1 MYFFFFIIRLP
12 PISTRTDT
20 LFPFSSLFRAAG
32 DSQLKGSVRAVPG
45 VHIRDALRVVAAQHP
60 TLISKYGGHAMA
72 AGLTLAQE
80 NFPLFAEAFD
90 AEVRRQLR
98 EEDLT
103 GRLLSDG
110 TLAVEEFHL
119 ELARALRHAG
129 PWGQPFH
136 EPMFHGVFQ
145 YVETRVVGDGH

>member
-1 MYFFFFIIRLP
+1 MKERYFRPTIAFA
-12 PISTRTDT
+12 D
-20 LFPFSSLFRAAG
+20 AG
-32 DSQLKGSVRAVPG
+32 DGLLKGSGRSVPG
-45 VHIRDALRVVAAQHP
+45 FHIRDALSVVAAQHP

-72 AGLTLAQE
+72 AGLTLPEA

-119 ELARALRHAG
+119 NWPGRCGMPVPGASISRSRCSMACSSWSSNAWWANG
-129 PWGQPFH
+129 
-136 EPMFHGVFQ
+136 
-145 YVETRVVGDGH
+145 T